1 MKSVFNL
8 VIMYFV
14 FFCFF
19 DHEQL
24 VVLANG
30 YQKKSTKTA
39 KKEIE
44 VALKLKAEY
53 ETQD

>member
-1 MKSVFNL
+1 
-8 VIMYFV
+8 
-14 FFCFF
+14 
-19 DHEQL
+19 